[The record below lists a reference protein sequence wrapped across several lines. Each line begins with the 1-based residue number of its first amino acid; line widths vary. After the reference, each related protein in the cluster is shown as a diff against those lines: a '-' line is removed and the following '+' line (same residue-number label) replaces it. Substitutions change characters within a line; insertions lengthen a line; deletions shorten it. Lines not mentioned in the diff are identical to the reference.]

1 MSHRIPSSFIAPSD
15 LHGTGVF
22 AGEDIVKDSIIEI
35 CPIIFLPEDQ
45 IDLIKKTVL
54 NNYYFE
60 WGKDL
65 RSGALALGYGSI
77 YNHSVQ
83 ANAIYEIDINADT
96 ISFYTI
102 RDIVAGE
109 EITINYN
116 GSPDNRAKVWFEME

>member
-1 MSHRIPSSFIAPSD
+1 MSHRIPSVFIAPSD

-22 AGEDIVKDSIIEI
+22 AGEDIDKESIIEI
-35 CPIIFLPEDQ
+35 CPIIFLPEEQ
-45 IDLIKKTVL
+45 LALIKKTVL

-77 YNHSVQ
+77 YNHSVES
-83 ANAIYEIDINADT
+83 NAIYEVDINADT

-102 RDIVAGE
+102 RDIIAGE

-116 GSPDNRAKVWFEME
+116 GTLDNKDKVWFEV